1 MATDL
6 KSASMQLLLRTA
18 NQLLVGHYGAELA
31 WSLTLQTIT
40 IVREVGGPGR
50 QTLREAEVVYKSEGG
65 DNFTATVTV
74 QKTNGTWQVSESRGK
89 EMSKQ
94 LPFSTKAGD
103 EHPVNARDGQQ
114 ITATWRDFA
123 AVITCIKA
131 GMETLSI
138 ESQIPEALVALPEA
152 TRPHP
157 LAVRGVEAYGD
168 IVLTP
173 YVFRWAIAHPWD
185 IGTDSREQLA
195 AIMQDF
201 LDGKIAMP
209 EDEGLLSKAARSY
222 YPAVIEERR
231 LQRERDA
238 EKVSLFTH
246 NWNGYG
252 SCTVLNTGTRR
263 EAILTALSV
272 VRSIRHS
279 DNGGKFDCSLL
290 SRQIL
295 FDDGN
300 RIFFQIQSGFDY
312 YGMRINDTYVYF
324 DPDAGVKC
332 EEDNGDEYEV
342 HTLSITKGELYPIP
356 FP

>member
-1 MATDL
+1 
-6 KSASMQLLLRTA
+6 MQLMLRTA

-40 IVREVGGPGR
+40 IVYEAGGAGR
-50 QTLREAEVVYKSEGG
+50 QTLREAAVVYKSEGG
-65 DNFTATVTV
+65 DSFTATVTV

-89 EMSKQ
+89 EMSKKLAFQ
-94 LPFSTKAGD
+94 TKVGD
-103 EHPVNARDGQQ
+103 EHPVNAQDGQQ

-123 AVITCIKA
+123 AVTTCIRS

-157 LAVRGVEAYGD
+157 LAVRGVEAYSD

-173 YVFRWAIAHPWD
+173 YVFRWAIAHPRD
-185 IGTDSREQLA
+185 IGTDSREQLVD
-195 AIMQDF
+195 IMQDF
-201 LDGKIAMP
+201 LDGKIDMP
-209 EDEGLLSKAARSY
+209 DEDLLNKAARSY
-222 YPAVIEERR
+222 YPAAIEERR

-238 EKVSLFTH
+238 EKVSLFPH
-246 NWNGYG
+246 NWDGYG
-252 SCTVLNTGTRR
+252 TCTVLNAGTRR
-263 EAILTALSV
+263 EAILTALAV
-272 VRSIRHS
+272 VRSIRLN

-300 RIFFQIQSGFDY
+300 RILFDIQSGFDY
-312 YGMRINDTYVYF
+312 YGMRISDAYVYF
-324 DPDAGVKC
+324 DPDAGVEY
-332 EEDNGDEYEV
+332 EEYNGDEYEA
-342 HTLSITKGELYPIP
+342 HTLSITKGELYSTP
-356 FP
+356 FR